1 MDSRIRKYCKDIC
14 KKQIE
19 VLRFDKKTKSKFW
32 DLPAMATICH
42 DKTRNKFAK
51 GYAHRPNGTNW
62 HSFLKREMQK
72 LGDISKR
79 SKIGKRYVIGNCAE
93 QHAGNNYMNKFHENN
108 IGNLYFMEAV
118 RPRTMQVF
126 PYCDNCK
133 AIFPNL

>member
-51 GYAHRPNGTNW
+51 G
-62 HSFLKREMQK
+62 
-72 LGDISKR
+72 KR